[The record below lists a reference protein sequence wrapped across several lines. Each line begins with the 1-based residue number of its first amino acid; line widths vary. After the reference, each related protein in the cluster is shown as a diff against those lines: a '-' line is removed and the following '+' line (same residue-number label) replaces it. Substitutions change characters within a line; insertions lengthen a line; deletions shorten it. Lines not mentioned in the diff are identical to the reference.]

1 VDPSIIDQLPKLPS
15 VPELDVLSSP
25 EEISAAAN
33 NLKINNARG
42 SDGIPAEIFK
52 YSLNLLL

>member
-1 VDPSIIDQLPKLPS
+1 MK
-15 VPELDVLSSP
+15 ELDVLSAP

-33 NLKINNARG
+33 NLKINKAPG

-52 YSLNLLL
+52 YSLSLLL